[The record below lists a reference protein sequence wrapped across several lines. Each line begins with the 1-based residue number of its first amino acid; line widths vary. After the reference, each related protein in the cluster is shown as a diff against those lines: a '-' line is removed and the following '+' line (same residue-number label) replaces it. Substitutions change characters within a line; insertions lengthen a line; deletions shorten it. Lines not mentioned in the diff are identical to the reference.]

1 MPLMMKSAI
10 RCIVVCSDILNPMY
24 YPLTGRHASHWILT
38 TSDMEIEME
47 HRKKDRRSYRKIPD
61 FPFLTK
67 NGVALEERRRYV
79 DRRIRDTQAAYFIA

>member
-1 MPLMMKSAI
+1 
-10 RCIVVCSDILNPMY
+10 
-24 YPLTGRHASHWILT
+24 
-38 TSDMEIEME
+38 ME